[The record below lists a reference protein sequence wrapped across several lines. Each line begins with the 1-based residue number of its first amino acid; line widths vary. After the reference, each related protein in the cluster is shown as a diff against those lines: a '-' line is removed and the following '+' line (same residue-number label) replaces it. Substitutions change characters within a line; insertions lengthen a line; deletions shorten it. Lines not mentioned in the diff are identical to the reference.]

1 MKLVFEILTLELI
14 ITKDSAFQIRA
25 IKHNDAYVYKYPD
38 NTKIVIDIDGT
49 KCFSSESCTHDKRI
63 LLTEKIC
70 ITINQCNTTIYKMD
84 NTYCEFCRDIES
96 PIYI

>member
-38 NTKIVIDIDGT
+38 NTKIVIDID
-49 KCFSSESCTHDKRI
+49 
-63 LLTEKIC
+63 
-70 ITINQCNTTIYKMD
+70 
-84 NTYCEFCRDIES
+84 
-96 PIYI
+96 